1 VEPPLEKETQ
11 KYEISSHVTERMS
24 DQNAFSEEKAKFKK
38 KKMFCPVCIGIYLV
52 SHALLLRTN
61 IHELRIG
68 FTCLSF

>member
-38 KKMFCPVCIGIYLV
+38 KKDVLSCL
-52 SHALLLRTN
+52 HWN
-61 IHELRIG
+61 IFGKPRPFAEDEH
-68 FTCLSF
+68 S